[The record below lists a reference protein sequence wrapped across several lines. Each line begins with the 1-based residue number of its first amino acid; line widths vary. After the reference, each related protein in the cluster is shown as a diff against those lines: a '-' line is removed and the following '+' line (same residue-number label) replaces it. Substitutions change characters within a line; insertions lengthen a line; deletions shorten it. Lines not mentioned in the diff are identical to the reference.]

1 MNKNTIKVSV
11 IIPAFNTEES
21 LLVVLK
27 AFEEQTYSK
36 KEFEVIVIDDGSN
49 KSLLAEYL
57 LETWSFQ
64 LTIVRKV
71 NQGRAAARNSGVYLA
86 KGKYIIFCDADR
98 FPNPSFIESF
108 IKRIDEQDKLVCIGN
123 PVDYFGSKKYYTDR
137 FDWDNIF
144 RFARTSN
151 YFSNI
156 NKIYDSNGETL
167 SEIRWASFLVG
178 NSCISK
184 AAFYDVG
191 GFDEKFVDWG
201 FEHYDLGI
209 KLVKKGYRFVC
220 LEDNMSFHIPHQREK
235 GFYMKKFTES
245 QRILENNHRELKLDG
260 FFQYIEGKISLQKFE
275 KKYCG
280 KTSEILSEKPELFV
294 KIVNG

>member
-21 LLVVLK
+21 LLVVLR

-156 NKIYDSNGETL
+156 NS
-167 SEIRWASFLVG
+167 A
-178 NSCISK
+178 C
-184 AAFYDVG
+184 
-191 GFDEKFVDWG
+191 
-201 FEHYDLGI
+201 
-209 KLVKKGYRFVC
+209 
-220 LEDNMSFHIPHQREK
+220 
-235 GFYMKKFTES
+235 
-245 QRILENNHRELKLDG
+245 
-260 FFQYIEGKISLQKFE
+260 
-275 KKYCG
+275 
-280 KTSEILSEKPELFV
+280 
-294 KIVNG
+294 